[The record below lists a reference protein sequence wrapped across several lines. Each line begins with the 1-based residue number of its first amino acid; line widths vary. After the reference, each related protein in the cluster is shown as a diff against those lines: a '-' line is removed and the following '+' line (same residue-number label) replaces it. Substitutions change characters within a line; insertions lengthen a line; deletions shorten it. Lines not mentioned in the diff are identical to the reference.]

1 LQELITDDEE
11 KVHFAEYIPF
21 SGINSDG
28 YIPLKSAAI
37 NKLISPNDLFA
48 YEDKNQLKKAR
59 HKRENERKRK
69 LKTFKKEKA
78 EVSTNTNE
86 AALTMDTNISSN
98 EEAERFEQK

>member
-1 LQELITDDEE
+1 MILQELIADDEE
-11 KVHFAEYIPF
+11 KAHFAEYVPF

-78 EVSTNTNE
+78 GVSTNE